1 VYGKEIDINTLP
13 LDDKKTYELFQRGDT
28 TGVFQFESA
37 GMKRY
42 LKQLKPTLFS
52 DLIAMNALY
61 RPGPMQFI
69 DEFIDRKHGRKTV
82 TYEHPKLEA
91 VLGSTYG
98 VLVYQ
103 EQFMQVSKDMCGF
116 TGGQADTLRKAIGKK
131 QRDTMKKM
139 KAAFVEGMVEHS
151 QVQPAFAESFWAR
164 MEAFAD
170 YGFNKVHAACYATI
184 AYQTAYLKANYPEAY
199 MAALMTSDFDD
210 TDRLAIEITECKHM
224 GIKVLPP
231 DVNQSFVEFA
241 VVPSEKQIRFGL
253 AAIKNVGTGAV
264 EEILRA
270 REEHEFES
278 LEDFLTRVNCRIV
291 NRKPMESLIKAGA
304 FDRYGDRTTLLHN
317 LDFLIAFAGRLQKQ
331 ANSGQTDIFGNLE
344 DGGLEK
350 PRLELQPLGS
360 PPDTREQL
368 LWEREL
374 LGLYLSQHP
383 LELFETILA
392 EQTVPLNTLSADH
405 DGKSVSIGGAITDIR
420 EIMTRNGQKMAF
432 VKVEDRFGEIEV
444 VLFPNSLQ
452 RTVGLWERDRVV
464 LVRGKV
470 STRDRDGNDGG
481 EVKILADDAREI
493 TTQQASSYEG
503 TGKKAKTPKP
513 RTAKLGKPE
522 STKGAGAKA
531 SGMRLYI
538 RLHDMNDERTLLS
551 LKETIDDHQGKT
563 EVVLVLGEASA
574 KQAIKLPGGIDRE
587 SDGLAKLRELVG
599 TDNLVIQ

>member
-1 VYGKEIDINTLP
+1 
-13 LDDKKTYELFQRGDT
+13 
-28 TGVFQFESA
+28 
-37 GMKRY
+37 MKRY

-69 DEFIDRKHGRKTV
+69 DEFIERKHGRKTV
-82 TYEHPKLEA
+82 TYEHPKLKA
-91 VLGSTYG
+91 VLESTYG

-139 KAAFVEGMVEHS
+139 KAAFVEGMVKHS
-151 QVQPAFAESFWAR
+151 DVKPAFAESFWAR

-184 AYQTAYLKANYPEAY
+184 AYQTAWLKANYPEAY
-199 MAALMTSDFDD
+199 MAALMTSDYDD
-210 TDRLAIEITECKHM
+210 TDRLAIEITECKRM
-224 GIKVLPP
+224 GITVLPP

-241 VVPSEKQIRFGL
+241 VVPGEKQIRFGL
-253 AAIKNVGTGAV
+253 AAIKNVGTGVV

-270 REEHEFES
+270 RGKEGFAS
-278 LEDFLTRVNCRIV
+278 LEDFLARVSNRVV

-317 LDFLIAFAGRLQKQ
+317 LDFLLAYASRLQKQ
-331 ANSGQTDIFGNLE
+331 ADSGQTDIFGNLE
-344 DGGLEK
+344 EGGSER
-350 PRLELQPLGS
+350 PPLELQPAGA
-360 PPDTREQL
+360 PGDQRQQL
-368 LWEREL
+368 
-374 LGLYLSQHP
+374 
-383 LELFETILA
+383 
-392 EQTVPLNTLSADH
+392 
-405 DGKSVSIGGAITDIR
+405 
-420 EIMTRNGQKMAF
+420 
-432 VKVEDRFGEIEV
+432 
-444 VLFPNSLQ
+444 
-452 RTVGLWERDRVV
+452 LWERDRVV
-464 LVRGKV
+464 LVRGKI
-470 STRDRDGNDGG
+470 STRDRSGNGGG
-481 EVKILADDAREI
+481 EVKVMVDDAREI
-493 TTQQASSYEG
+493 TSQQASGYQG

-513 RTAKLGKPE
+513 RAVKAKKPDAAPRLNE
-522 STKGAGAKA
+522 
-531 SGMRLYI
+531 RLYI
-538 RLHDMNDERTLLS
+538 RLQNTSDEETLLS
-551 LKETIDDHQGKT
+551 LKQTIDHHQGST